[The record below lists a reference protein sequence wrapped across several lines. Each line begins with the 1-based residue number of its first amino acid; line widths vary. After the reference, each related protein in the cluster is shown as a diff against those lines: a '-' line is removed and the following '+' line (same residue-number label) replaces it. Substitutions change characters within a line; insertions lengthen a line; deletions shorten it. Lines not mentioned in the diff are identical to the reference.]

1 MDRLYPARKTSG
13 LKDRLVSPMRELERE
28 SHPDTP
34 PCTRLTIVGAGRV
47 GKSLAAAART
57 AGIEV
62 ELAGRDE
69 HAAVAAGA
77 ECVLLCVPDD
87 AISAAAEVC
96 AAADPPPRRVG
107 HVSGAS
113 GLDALAAA
121 ARTGSD
127 VFSLHPLQTIPDGDT
142 DLHGTPCAIAAPS
155 EEGIAFAEDLAGSLG
170 MEPFELDEASRA
182 AYHAA
187 ASISSNFLITLEE
200 SAARLLER
208 AGVEDARRLLTPLV
222 LRTAENW
229 SERGGA
235 ALTGPIARGDEA
247 TVTRHMDAL
256 ARIDADLL
264 ETYRVLARRTRD
276 LAAEREMVEEP
287 VS

>member
-1 MDRLYPARKTSG
+1 
-13 LKDRLVSPMRELERE
+13 MRELERE

-34 PCTRLTIVGAGRV
+34 PCARLTIVGPGRV
-47 GKSLAAAART
+47 GRSLATAARG
-57 AGIEV
+57 AGIDV
-62 ELAGRDE
+62 DLVGRDE
-69 HAAVAAGA
+69 HPAAAAGA

-87 AISAAAEVC
+87 AIPGAAEVS

-121 ARTGSD
+121 ARAGSET
-127 VFSLHPLQTIPDGDT
+127 FSLHPLQTIPDWET
-142 DLHGTPCAIAAPS
+142 DLRGTPCAVAAASPP
-155 EEGIAFAEDLAGSLG
+155 ALRFAGRLAGSLG
-170 MEPFELDEASRA
+170 MEPFELDEAARA

-187 ASISSNFLITLEE
+187 ASIASNFLITLEE

-208 AGVEDARRLLTPLV
+208 VGVEDGRRLLTPLV
-222 LRTAENW
+222 MRTVENW
-229 SERGGA
+229 SQRGGE

-247 TVTRHMDAL
+247 TVTRHLDAL

-276 LAAEREMVEEP
+276 LAAEREEMKEP

>member
-1 MDRLYPARKTSG
+1 
-13 LKDRLVSPMRELERE
+13 MRELERE

-34 PCTRLTIVGAGRV
+34 PCARLTIVGPGRV
-47 GKSLAAAART
+47 GKSLAAAAQA

-62 ELAGRDE
+62 DLAGRDD
-69 HAAVAAGA
+69 HAEAAAGA
-77 ECVLLCVPDD
+77 ECILLCVPDD
-87 AISAAAEVC
+87 EIEAAAEVS

-113 GLDALAAA
+113 ELDALAAA
-121 ARTGSD
+121 ARAGAEA
-127 VFSLHPLQTIPDGDT
+127 FSLHPLQTIPDDET
-142 DLHGTPCAIAAPS
+142 DLGGTPCAVAAAS
-155 EEGIAFAEDLAGSLG
+155 AAGLAFAERLASSLG
-170 MEPFELDEASRA
+170 MEPFELDEGARA

-187 ASISSNFLITLEE
+187 ASMSSNFLVTLEE

-208 AGVEDARRLLTPLV
+208 SGVEDARRLLTPLV
-222 LRTAENW
+222 MRTAENW
-229 SERGGA
+229 SQRGPE

-247 TVTRHMDAL
+247 TVTRHLDAL

-276 LAAEREMVEEP
+276 LAAERETVEEP

>member
-1 MDRLYPARKTSG
+1 M
-13 LKDRLVSPMRELERE
+13 
-28 SHPDTP
+28 
-34 PCTRLTIVGAGRV
+34 

-57 AGIEV
+57 AGIDV

-69 HAAVAAGA
+69 HATAAAGA

-87 AISAAAEVC
+87 EIPGAAELS

-121 ARTGSD
+121 KRAGSE

-142 DLHGTPCAIAAPS
+142 DLQGTPCAIAAASPP
-155 EEGIAFAEDLAGSLG
+155 ALRFAARLAGSLG
-170 MEPFELDEASRA
+170 MEPFELDEEARA

-187 ASISSNFLITLEE
+187 ASISSNFLVTLEE

-208 AGVEDARRLLTPLV
+208 AGVEDGRRLLTPLV
-222 LRTAENW
+222 MRTAENW
-229 SERGGA
+229 SQRGGE

-247 TVTRHMDAL
+247 TVTRHLDAL

-264 ETYRVLARRTRD
+264 DTYRVLARRTRE
-276 LAAEREMVEEP
+276 LAAEHEMVEEP